1 MEELEVLHR
10 AKNYMDKLA
19 NGINPLNDQA
29 VEEDDVVNNVR
40 LSRCFFYVSDI
51 LRQVIENGGCV
62 QKTRKKRSA
71 FSVSGETLGAFEYS
85 DEPISITHV
94 VGRINNLINHNDM
107 KTLSYKVVSNW
118 LKEMGLLEDAV
129 GRYGNARTC
138 PTELGREIGIS
149 IEKRSGSKGEYFA
162 TYYNRNAQEFI
173 INHLQVI
180 IGQKKEEKGKQE
192 NL

>member
-1 MEELEVLHR
+1 MEELEILYR

-29 VEEDDVVNNVR
+29 LEEDDVVNNVR

-62 QKTRKKRSA
+62 QKSRKKRTA
-71 FSVSGETLGAFEYS
+71 FSVSDEALCGFEYS

-94 VGRINNLINHNDM
+94 VGRINNLINQNEM
-107 KTLSYKVVSNW
+107 KKLSYKMVSNW
-118 LKEMGLLEDAV
+118 LKEMGLLEDAA

-149 IEKRSGSKGEYFA
+149 IERRIGSRGEYFA

-173 INHLQVI
+173 VNHIQVI
-180 IGQKKEEKGKQE
+180 TEQK
-192 NL
+192 